1 VRTPGPDATQRALA
15 TQTGPATQNGPAAP
29 TCFCR
34 DCLVDLDSRARRCG
48 ACGSPRLVR
57 HRSLPALTLAHIDC
71 DAFYATVE
79 KRDNP
84 EIADRPVIIG
94 GGKRGVVSA
103 ACYIA
108 RTYGVRSAMPMFK
121 ALELCPAATVV
132 RPDMAKYVRVG
143 REVRQAMQALTPLV
157 EPLSIDEAFLDLSG
171 TERVHGM
178 IAAKVLARFARDIER
193 SIGITVSVG
202 LSCNKFLAKIASD
215 LDKPRGFATLDQEEA
230 RTMLADK
237 PVGFIFGVGP
247 ATQER
252 LAQRGFRTIADLQ
265 RADEIEMMKQFPS
278 DGRRL
283 WRLARGIDDR
293 KVVADRGAKTISSE
307 TTFETDIRDYATLE
321 KLLWRLSEKVSSRL
335 KASELS
341 GCTVTLKLKTAD
353 FRQRTRSQSI
363 AAPTQLAGKIFAI
376 CREMLARET
385 DGTAFRLMGA
395 GVSALRPGSDVS
407 DTDMLD
413 RRSASAERAIDAL
426 RKKFGQAAVIRGI
439 AYDGP
444 EKPD

>member
-1 VRTPGPDATQRALA
+1 L
-15 TQTGPATQNGPAAP
+15 
-29 TCFCR
+29 
-34 DCLVDLDSRARRCG
+34 
-48 ACGSPRLVR
+48 PRL
-57 HRSLPALTLAHIDC
+57 TIAHIDC

-84 EIADRPVIIG
+84 DIADRPVIIG

-121 ALELCPAATVV
+121 ALELCPAATVI

-157 EPLSIDEAFLDLSG
+157 EPLSIDEAFLDLGG
-171 TERVHGM
+171 TQLVHGM
-178 IAAKVLARFARDIER
+178 IPAKVLARFAAAVEHD
-193 SIGITVSVG
+193 IGITVSVG

-215 LDKPRGFATLDQEEA
+215 LDKPRGFATLDQDDA
-230 RTMLADK
+230 CAMLADK

-247 ATQER
+247 PTQER
-252 LAQRGFRTIADLQ
+252 LSQRGFRTIRDRQ
-265 RADEIEMMKQFPS
+265 RADEIELMRQLPTE
-278 DGRRL
+278 GRRL

-293 KVVADRGAKTISSE
+293 RVVPDRGAKTISSE
-307 TTFETDIRDYATLE
+307 TTFETDIRDFATLE
-321 KLLWRLSEKVSSRL
+321 KILWRLAEKTSSRL
-335 KASELS
+335 KSSALA
-341 GCTVTLKLKTAD
+341 GTTITLKLKTAD
-353 FRQRTRSQSI
+353 FRQRTRSQSLH
-363 AAPTQLAGKIFAI
+363 APTQLASKIFATA
-376 CREMLARET
+376 REMLAKEI

-395 GVSALRPGSDVS
+395 GVSSLRTGSQAD

-413 RRSASAERAIDAL
+413 QRSAHAERAIDNL
-426 RKKFGQAAVIRGI
+426 RKKFGNAAVIRGI

-444 EKPD
+444 EKPR

>member
-1 VRTPGPDATQRALA
+1 MTDGPPD
-15 TQTGPATQNGPAAP
+15 GPR
-29 TCFCR
+29 CFCR
-34 DCLVDLDSRARRCG
+34 DCLGDVGFSAVRCG

-57 HRSLPALTLAHIDC
+57 HRALSTLTLAHIDC

-84 EIADRPVIIG
+84 DIADKPVIIG

-121 ALELCPAATVV
+121 ALALCPSATVIG
-132 RPDMAKYVRVG
+132 PDMAKYVRVG
-143 REVRQAMQALTPLV
+143 REVRHAMQALTPLV
-157 EPLSIDEAFLDLSG
+157 EPLSIDEAFLDLGG
-171 TERVHGM
+171 TQRVHGM
-178 IAAKVLARFARDIER
+178 MPAKVLAKFATDVER
-193 SIGITVSVG
+193 NIGITVSVG

-215 LDKPRGFATLDQEEA
+215 LDKPRGFATLDQDEA
-230 RTMLADK
+230 RAMLADK

-252 LAQRGFRTIADLQ
+252 LSQRGFRTIGDLQ
-265 RADEIEMMKQFPS
+265 RADEIEMMKQFPTE
-278 DGRRL
+278 GRRL

-293 KVVADRGAKTISSE
+293 KVIADRGAKTISSE
-307 TTFETDIRDYATLE
+307 TTFETDIRDFATLE
-321 KLLWRLSEKVSSRL
+321 RILWRLSEKVSARL
-335 KASELS
+335 KTGELAGS
-341 GCTVTLKLKTAD
+341 TITLKLKTAD
-353 FRQRTRSQSI
+353 FRQRTRSQSVHV
-363 AAPTQLAGKIFAI
+363 PTQLASKIFATS
-376 CREMLARET
+376 REMLAKEI

-395 GVSALRPGSDVS
+395 GVSALKPGSPAD

-413 RRSASAERAIDAL
+413 RRSAHAERAMDDL
-426 RKKFGQAAVIRGI
+426 RKKFGSAAVIRGI

-444 EKPD
+444 EKPRQ

>member
-1 VRTPGPDATQRALA
+1 VSD
-15 TQTGPATQNGPAAP
+15 PAPAVGGP

-34 DCLVDLDSRARRCG
+34 DCLADLAPPSRRCG
-48 ACGSPRLVR
+48 ECGSPRLVR
-57 HRSLPALTLAHIDC
+57 HHALPALTIAHIDC

-84 EIADRPVIIG
+84 EIADKPVIIG

-108 RTYGVRSAMPMFK
+108 RTFGVRSAMPMFK
-121 ALELCPAATVV
+121 ALALCPSAIVIP
-132 RPDMAKYVRVG
+132 PDMAKYVRVG
-143 REVRQAMQALTPLV
+143 REVRHAMLALTPLV

-171 TERVHGM
+171 TQRVHGM
-178 IAAKVLARFARDIER
+178 IPAKVLARFAREVER
-193 SIGITVSVG
+193 TIGITVSVG

-215 LDKPRGFATLDQEEA
+215 LDKPRGFAALDQA
-230 RTMLADK
+230 QAKAMLADR

-252 LAQRGFRTIADLQ
+252 LSQRGFRIIADLQ
-265 RADEIEMMKQFPS
+265 RADEIELMKQFPS
-278 DGRRL
+278 EGRRL
-283 WRLARGIDDR
+283 WRLARGMDDR
-293 KVVADRGAKTISSE
+293 RVVADRGAKTISSE
-307 TTFETDIRDYATLE
+307 TTFETDIRDFATLE
-321 KLLWRLSEKVSSRL
+321 KWLWRLSEKVSARL
-335 KASELS
+335 KNGELA
-341 GCTVTLKLKTAD
+341 GGTITLKLKTAD

-363 AAPTQLAGKIFAI
+363 AAPTQLAAKIFAI
-376 CREMLARET
+376 CREMLAKEI

-395 GVSALRPGSDVS
+395 GVSALRDGSPAD

-413 RRSASAERAIDAL
+413 RRAAHAERAVDSL
-426 RKKFGQAAVIRGI
+426 RKKFGSAAVIRGI

-444 EKPD
+444 EKAQE

>member
-1 VRTPGPDATQRALA
+1 MSAPQPG
-15 TQTGPATQNGPAAP
+15 GSS
-29 TCFCR
+29 CFCR
-34 DCLVDLDSRARRCG
+34 DCLGDLEASARRCG
-48 ACGSPRLVR
+48 NCGSPRLVR
-57 HRSLPALTLAHIDC
+57 HRTLAKLALAHIDC

-84 EIADRPVIIG
+84 EIADKPVIIG

-121 ALELCPAATVV
+121 ALALCPSAIVI

-178 IAAKVLARFARDIER
+178 IPAKVLARFALNVERD
-193 SIGITVSVG
+193 IGITLSVG

-230 RTMLADK
+230 RTMLRDK

-247 ATQER
+247 ATQEK

-265 RADEIEMMKQFPS
+265 RADETELMRQFPT

-293 KVVADRGAKTISSE
+293 RVMPDRGAKTISSE
-307 TTFETDIRDYATLE
+307 TTFETDIRDFVTLE
-321 KLLWRLSEKVSSRL
+321 RLLWKLSEKVSARL
-335 KASELS
+335 KNADLA
-341 GCTVTLKLKTAD
+341 GLTITLKLKTAD

-363 AAPTQLAGKIFAI
+363 AAPTQLAAKIFAVS
-376 CREMLARET
+376 REMLAKEI
-385 DGTAFRLMGA
+385 DSTAFRLMGT
-395 GVSALRPGSDVS
+395 GVSALRKGSEADDS
-407 DTDMLD
+407 DMLD
-413 RRSASAERAIDAL
+413 RRAAHAERAMDDL
-426 RKKFGQAAVIRGI
+426 RKKFGAAAVIRGI
-439 AYDGP
+439 AYEGP
-444 EKPD
+444 EKAEE

>member
-1 VRTPGPDATQRALA
+1 VSTRSPEPLG
-15 TQTGPATQNGPAAP
+15 P

-34 DCLVDLDSRARRCG
+34 DCLDNLDSSARRCG

-57 HRSLPALTLAHIDC
+57 HPTLPSLHIAHIDC

-84 EIADRPVIIG
+84 DIADKPVIIG

-103 ACYIA
+103 ACYIS
-108 RTYGVRSAMPMFK
+108 RTFGVRSAMPMFK
-121 ALELCPAATVV
+121 ALALCPSAIVI

-178 IAAKVLARFARDIER
+178 IPAKVLARFAREVER
-193 SIGITVSVG
+193 DIGITVSVG

-215 LDKPRGFATLDQEEA
+215 MDKPRGFATLDQSEA
-230 RTMLADK
+230 RAMLADR

-247 ATQER
+247 ATQEK
-252 LAQRGFRTIADLQ
+252 LSQRGFRTIADLQ
-265 RADEIEMMKQFPS
+265 RADEIELMKQFPTE
-278 DGRRL
+278 GRRL

-293 KVVADRGAKTISSE
+293 RVVPDRGAKTISSE
-307 TTFETDIRDYATLE
+307 TTFETDIRDFATLE
-321 KLLWRLSEKVSSRL
+321 KTLWRLSEKVSSRL
-335 KASELS
+335 KNSDLAGS
-341 GCTVTLKLKTAD
+341 TITLKLKTAD

-363 AAPTQLAGKIFAI
+363 HAPTQLAAKIFATT
-376 CREMLARET
+376 REMLAKEI

-395 GVSALRPGSDVS
+395 GVSALRPGSVAD

-413 RRSASAERAIDAL
+413 RRAAHAERAIDDL
-426 RKKFGQAAVIRGI
+426 RKKFGNAAVIRGI
-439 AYDGP
+439 AYEGP
-444 EKPD
+444 EKPGPTAVDDE

>member
-1 VRTPGPDATQRALA
+1 VSD
-15 TQTGPATQNGPAAP
+15 PAAAVSGP

-34 DCLVDLDSRARRCG
+34 DCLADQNRAAKRCG
-48 ACGSPRLVR
+48 GCGSPRLLR
-57 HRSLPALTLAHIDC
+57 HPALTKLTLAHIDC

-84 EIADRPVIIG
+84 DVADRPVIIG
-94 GGKRGVVSA
+94 GGRRGVVSA

-108 RTYGVRSAMPMFK
+108 RTFGVRSAMPMFK
-121 ALELCPAATVV
+121 ALALCPSAAVIP
-132 RPDMAKYVRVG
+132 PDMAKYIRVG

-157 EPLSIDEAFLDLSG
+157 EPLSIDEAFLDLAG

-178 IAAKVLARFARDIER
+178 IPAKVLARFAREVER
-193 SIGITVSVG
+193 DIGITVSVG

-215 LDKPRGFATLDQEEA
+215 LDKPRGFAALDQDEA
-230 RTMLADK
+230 GIMLADK

-247 ATQER
+247 ATQDR

-265 RADEIEMMKQFPS
+265 RADEIELMKLFPS

-293 KVVADRGAKTISSE
+293 AVVPDRGAKTISSE
-307 TTFETDIRDYATLE
+307 TTFDTDIRDFATLE
-321 KLLWRLSEKVSSRL
+321 RVLWRLSEKVSARL
-335 KASELS
+335 KSADLA
-341 GCTVTLKLKTAD
+341 GLTITLKLKTAD
-353 FRQRTRSQSI
+353 FKQRTRSQSI
-363 AAPTQLAGKIFAI
+363 AAPTQLAGKIFAL
-376 CREMLARET
+376 CRDMLAREI

-395 GVSALRPGSDVS
+395 GVSALGPGSQAN

-413 RRSASAERAIDAL
+413 RRAAHAERAIDDL
-426 RKKFGQAAVIRGI
+426 RRKFGQSAVIRGI

-444 EKPD
+444 EKAG

>member
-1 VRTPGPDATQRALA
+1 VSALA
-15 TQTGPATQNGPAAP
+15 AGLNTP

-34 DCLVDLDSRARRCG
+34 DCLADCEAKARRCT

-57 HRSLPALTLAHIDC
+57 HHALALLSLAHIDC

-84 EIADRPVIIG
+84 EIADKPVIIG

-121 ALELCPAATVV
+121 ALDLCPHATVIG
-132 RPDMAKYVRVG
+132 PDMAKYVRVG

-171 TERVHGM
+171 TQRVHGM
-178 IAAKVLARFARDIER
+178 IPAKVLARFAREVER
-193 SIGITVSVG
+193 DIGITVSVG
-202 LSCNKFLAKIASD
+202 LSVNKFLAKIASD
-215 LDKPRGFATLDQEEA
+215 LDKPRGFAALDQDEA

-265 RADEIEMMKQFPS
+265 RADENELMRQFAT

-293 KVVADRGAKTISSE
+293 SVVPDRGAKTISSE
-307 TTFETDIRDYATLE
+307 TTFESDIRDFATLE
-321 KLLWRLSEKVSSRL
+321 KLLWRLSEKVSARL
-335 KASELS
+335 KNADLA
-341 GCTVTLKLKTAD
+341 GLTITLKLKTAD

-363 AAPTQLAGKIFAI
+363 HAPTQLAVRIFAVS
-376 CREMLARET
+376 REMLAREI
-385 DGTAFRLMGA
+385 DGTAFRLMGT
-395 GVSALRPGSDVS
+395 GVSALRKGSEAG

-413 RRSASAERAIDAL
+413 RRAAHAERAMDDL
-426 RKKFGQAAVIRGI
+426 RRKFGSAAVIRGI

-444 EKPD
+444 EKADE